1 MVAAQLTLV
10 PTEVATLVQDLVL
23 ATLVLELLV
32 ATLVLELL
40 VVTLVLELLVVTLVL
55 ELLVV
60 TLVLELLVVTLVLVL
75 ALVEDLVPVLGS
87 MEAAALVLEQ
97 EQELDLAV
105 VDSALTLVSMEPA
118 ALVPELMA
126 TLELGLEVLGL
137 VPILVSMSR
146 MTSRPGSMAESTLAS
161 TPGPGRGESGP
172 PSLMR
177 MTTWSTLMMRDWEPD
192 PLLASMSS

>member
-1 MVAAQLTLV
+1 MG
-10 PTEVATLVQDLVL
+10 
-23 ATLVLELLV
+23 
-32 ATLVLELL
+32 
-40 VVTLVLELLVVTLVL
+40 
-55 ELLVV
+55 
-60 TLVLELLVVTLVLVL
+60 VVTLVLVL
-75 ALVEDLVPVLGS
+75 ALAEDLVPVLGS

-126 TLELGLEVLGL
+126 TLELGL